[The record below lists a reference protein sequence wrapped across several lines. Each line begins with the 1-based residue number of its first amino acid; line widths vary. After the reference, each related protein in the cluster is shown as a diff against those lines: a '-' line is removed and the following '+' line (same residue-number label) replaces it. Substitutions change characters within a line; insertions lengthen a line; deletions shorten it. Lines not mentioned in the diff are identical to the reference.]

1 MVNTSPEAANPNA
14 MSKADLARML
24 SRVGNWPITVDMIEA
39 DVANGAPSNSDGSM
53 SLIHYGAWLVSELA
67 HSEGAGER

>member
-1 MVNTSPEAANPNA
+1 MVNTSPEFANPNA

-24 SRVGNWPITVDMIEA
+24 SRVGNWPISVEMIEA

-53 SLIHYGAWLVSELA
+53 SLINYTAWLVKELG
-67 HSEGAGER
+67 HD

>member
-1 MVNTSPEAANPNA
+1 MVSNSSEAANPNA

-24 SRVGNWPITVDMIEA
+24 SRVGNWPITVAMIEA

-53 SLIHYGAWLVSELA
+53 NLIHYTAWLVREHA
-67 HSEGAGER
+67 NND